1 MTGRVPPIPTHSWS
15 CGSFYRRALRHFAA
29 LPRTGRERGNSPGIC
44 FGALARAL
52 SRQEDVEGDN
62 VTVERV
68 VHDQIAVIAELD
80 RVGGKAHCVVIDN
93 LKVSA
98 VDLLA
103 VLIV

>member
-1 MTGRVPPIPTHSWS
+1 LVLRQLLSPRTTAL
-15 CGSFYRRALRHFAA
+15 RRA
-29 LPRTGRERGNSPGIC
+29 PTDRTRTRKSPGIC

-62 VTVERV
+62 VTVDRV